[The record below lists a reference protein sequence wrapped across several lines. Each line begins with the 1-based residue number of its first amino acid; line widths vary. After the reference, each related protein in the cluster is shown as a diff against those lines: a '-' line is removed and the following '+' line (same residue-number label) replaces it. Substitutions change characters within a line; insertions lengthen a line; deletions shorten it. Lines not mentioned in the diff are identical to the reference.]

1 MAGQWGDR
9 AVSGGEW
16 ADGMAETD
24 RASDE
29 RRRRLE
35 LLGARAERLRAVAV
49 AADRASHQIDETVL
63 TLEPRVA
70 PRQEAATALTIL
82 VNLSGA
88 VQRELV
94 SGLNQ
99 LESGELEPPSAADE

>member
-1 MAGQWGDR
+1 M
-9 AVSGGEW
+9 
-16 ADGMAETD
+16 
-24 RASDE
+24 
-29 RRRRLE
+29 
-35 LLGARAERLRAVAV
+35 AV